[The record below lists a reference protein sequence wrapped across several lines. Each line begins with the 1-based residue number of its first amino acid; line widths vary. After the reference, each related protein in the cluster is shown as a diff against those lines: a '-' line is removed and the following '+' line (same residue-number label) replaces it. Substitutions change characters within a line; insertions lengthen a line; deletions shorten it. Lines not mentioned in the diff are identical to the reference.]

1 MKAVLKKW
9 SCVSGLRESLCL
21 LVETVQNLLGELGNT
36 CNSIVLPLDL
46 EPDLLLE
53 RTRDLCD
60 LVRTSLR
67 YYHNVFPIF
76 IFLNLFSIVLLP
88 CRPLECLVKNVWFG
102 LHPDEI
108 KLRTF
113 LWPYLSKAGM
123 QEENFFFGMHLIP
136 VLIWPYIRLIWKP
149 DNEYAV

>member
-1 MKAVLKKW
+1 M
-9 SCVSGLRESLCL
+9 SGLRESLCL

-67 YYHNVFPIF
+67 YFHTFSPVFV
-76 IFLNLFSIVLLP
+76 FLIDSVLYCYP
-88 CRPLECLVKNVWFG
+88 AAP
-102 LHPDEI
+102 
-108 KLRTF
+108 
-113 LWPYLSKAGM
+113 
-123 QEENFFFGMHLIP
+123 
-136 VLIWPYIRLIWKP
+136 
-149 DNEYAV
+149 